1 MKKAS
6 SLGLT
11 VAFVSAAGMFGWLAS
26 GGVSKN
32 VNRAPAS
39 SSLSKS
45 GVSAKAGPPE
55 QSSSHTRPAAR
66 ETSPILSTQVQPDH
80 APVTA
85 QRLLADFLLTA
96 NTESLDTARRL
107 FPDHPLVLLQC
118 ALTAQRPD
126 SPDLARLE
134 AAEPDNALANLLRAG
149 LYAERGDLARFKQE
163 LQTAMS
169 KSKLGTG
176 ARQRQAEMLD
186 LVIAKG
192 IRGLDPEVY
201 TGFDSAVF
209 DRLGG
214 AYAAFFR
221 NPKLFGDEF
230 TSAEVGVGLAH
241 KLRLMDKSNLSYDM
255 AASQLEIE
263 LLRRLNVNDEYG
275 TDGQTIGQRL
285 AQLRRDLQ
293 SQKQMAEKYVQP
305 LMSAGGDPVMRLQ
318 FFARVRSDGE
328 KAAINWL
335 KKKMDGK

>member
-1 MKKAS
+1 MRKAVFMGLIVTAVTGAGTLGWVLSGSGARQPALEQKKAPDLKPALSGPQAVS
-6 SLGLT
+6 SADSIAEKKALID
-11 VAFVSAAGMFGWLAS
+11 SAQ
-26 GGVSKN
+26 VI
-32 VNRAPAS
+32 V
-39 SSLSKS
+39 
-45 GVSAKAGPPE
+45 
-55 QSSSHTRPAAR
+55 AR
-66 ETSPILSTQVQPDH
+66 EAGDKM
-80 APVTA
+80 PVTP
-85 QRLLADFLLTA
+85 QRLLADFLLTG
-96 NTESLDTARRL
+96 NLHSLDSARQL
-107 FPDHPLVLLQC
+107 FPDHSLVILQC

-149 LYAERGDLARFKQE
+149 LYAERGDLVRFKQE

-169 KSKLGTG
+169 KSKLGTS

-186 LVIAKG
+186 SIIANG
-192 IRGLDPEVY
+192 MRGLDPKVY
-201 TGFDSAVF
+201 TNFDSTVF

-214 AYAAFFR
+214 AYTAFFR

-255 AASQLEIE
+255 AASQLEVE

-285 AQLRRDLQ
+285 AQLRTDLQ
-293 SQKQMAEKYVQP
+293 SQKQAAEKYVQP
-305 LMSAGGDPVMRLQ
+305 LMSAEGDPVMRLQ